1 MARTMLQ
8 KEEEYQKPEL
18 MRGSAIG
25 IATSLLQPNVHP
37 THMLPWAVSI
47 DSKGNNL
54 PYLLYEATI
63 YHISFM
69 RDWLYKNI

>member
-54 PYLLYEATI
+54 PYLLHERLALQRDLI
-63 YHISFM
+63 YH
-69 RDWLYKNI
+69 